1 MGFLHG
7 ASGKEPGCQCR
18 RRKRCRFNP
27 WVGKFPWRKAWQPTP
42 VFLPGE
48 FHGQRSPAGY
58 SPWGRKESDTTEVA
72 YDNTYLYM
80 YSKTLN
86 HSIAEIVTSHWGDD
100 SMTRW
105 NKTFQFMLLQGE
117 MRFTANNMILSQLWW
132 WAAAAT
138 VPWQMSGKRQNF
150 ELTPPSAP
158 CSSILAVS

>member
-58 SPWGRKESDTTEVA
+58 SPWGRNELDMPELAHTHIHKH
-72 YDNTYLYM
+72 TYY
-80 YSKTLN
+80 KP
-86 HSIAEIVTSHWGDD
+86 VVGSH
-100 SMTRW
+100 
-105 NKTFQFMLLQGE
+105 
-117 MRFTANNMILSQLWW
+117 
-132 WAAAAT
+132 
-138 VPWQMSGKRQNF
+138 
-150 ELTPPSAP
+150 
-158 CSSILAVS
+158 